1 MRTMLALVF
10 ASVAAAAATPDTATL
25 AQEGIRWWAHV
36 QILASDAMHGR
47 ETASPGHKAAA
58 DYVAA
63 EFKRAGLV
71 PGVHGSYI
79 QPVGVKIARI
89 DESGSSLAIV
99 RSPGDVQPLK
109 LGDDA
114 TLTVRAGLADA
125 IEADA
130 VFVGY
135 GLTIPE
141 YKHDDFAGLDVK
153 GKIAVFLQGATREI
167 PGNLRAHYTSREERW
182 REVQRSGAIGTVT
195 IQNPKD
201 EEVPWARSTLARLAP
216 TMQLADER
224 LNDARGQQFGARL
237 NPRSADELFASSGH
251 TFAEL
256 LALADQGKPLP
267 RFPLRIRLRATE
279 RMKLSEGESQNV
291 VGILPGSDP
300 ALKSEYVVYGAH
312 LDHLGEIAAVPGDG
326 KNDRIYNGAMDDGS
340 GVASL
345 IQIATLA
352 KEGKLRPRRS
362 VLFVAVTGEEKG
374 LLGSTYF
381 AANPPVPRSEIVG
394 EINMDMYLPLYPL
407 KILEVYGLEE
417 SSLGAD
423 VRAVAKQYGVSI
435 IPDREPQR
443 RLFVRSDQYSFIK
456 QGIPAIFF
464 KFGWEPGSPEE
475 KASKDWL
482 RDRYH
487 APSDDLAQPV
497 DKTAAATYNRIMLD
511 LGLRVA
517 DASSRPRWN
526 DDSFFKRF
534 ANPH

>member
-1 MRTMLALVF
+1 MRTMLALVI
-10 ASVAAAAATPDTATL
+10 ASVAVAAATPDNATL
-25 AQEGIRWWAHV
+25 GQEGIRWWTHV
-36 QILASDAMHGR
+36 QVLASDAMRGR
-47 ETASPGHKAAA
+47 DTASPAHKAAA
-58 DYVAA
+58 DYVVS
-63 EFKRAGLV
+63 EFKGAGLA
-71 PGVHGSYI
+71 PGGLGGDFI
-79 QPVGVKIARI
+79 QPVDVKIAQI
-89 DESGSSLAIV
+89 DESGSSLGIV
-99 RSPGDVQPLK
+99 RGGEVLPLK

-114 TLTVRAGLADA
+114 TLTVRAGLAEA

-130 VFVGY
+130 IFCGY
-135 GLTIPE
+135 CLTIPE
-141 YKHDDFAGLDVK
+141 YQYDDFEGLDVK
-153 GKIAVFLQGATREI
+153 GKIAVLIQGAPGHI
-167 PGNLRAHYTSREERW
+167 PGNLRAHYVSREERW
-182 REVQRSGAIGTVT
+182 RALARAGAIGMLS

-201 EEVPWARSTLARLAP
+201 VEVPWERNSLRRLAP

-224 LNDARGQQFGARL
+224 FDESRGQQFGATL
-237 NPRSADELFASSGH
+237 NPARADLLFATSGH

-256 LALADQGKPLP
+256 LAIADQGKALP
-267 RFPLRIRLRATE
+267 RFPLRLRLRATE
-279 RMKLSEGESQNV
+279 RVNLSDGQSQNV
-291 VGILPGSDP
+291 IGILPGSDP
-300 ALKSEYVVYGAH
+300 GLKNEYVVYGAH
-312 LDHLGEIAAVPGDG
+312 LDHLGEIAAVPGDAR
-326 KNDRIYNGAMDDGS
+326 NDRIYNGAMDDAS

-345 IQIATLA
+345 IEIATLA
-352 KEGKLRPRRS
+352 KVGKLRPKRS

-381 AANPPVPRSEIVG
+381 AANPTVPKSAIVG

-417 SSLGAD
+417 STLGAD
-423 VRAVAKQYGVSI
+423 VRAIASQYDVAIV
-435 IPDREPQR
+435 PDREPAR
-443 RLFVRSDQYSFIK
+443 RLFIRSDQYSFIK

-482 RDRYH
+482 RERYH

-497 DKTAAATYNRIMLD
+497 DKTAAAKYNRIMLD

-517 DASSRPRWN
+517 DASERPRWN